1 MVRGHKCLKNFKL
14 TCIICNSKIS
24 NYVSGATFVVCVSL
38 EFLHPPRSKFQQAK
52 ICFALVFSQITKH
65 FKASGLELFLRLLE
79 DILNSCNK
87 NFAFCRGACNTHE
100 LQWNRDATVHSQYR
114 MAQTSQGKNCA
125 RKVWILNSWLE
136 FHHFKKALLKN
147 CQRLWWTISTW
158 LFLDIFILRIY
169 YITDK
174 LPLSDW
180 LRVSTIYSWFL
191 ICIAV
196 EINAHAFVI
205 WVQFIQA
212 LQYSWYDKIFQIA
225 LTFTRLP
232 VLREV
237 SLD

>member
-1 MVRGHKCLKNFKL
+1 MSNITFSCLNAKILRLEIWHISHFIQLKRQTNEVKTLKGIGGAWPKMFKNFKL
-14 TCIICNSKIS
+14 TCIICNLKIS

-38 EFLHPPRSKFQQAK
+38 AFTLRWRFLWSSFTLHVQSFSKLRSVLPLSIHRLQNS
-52 ICFALVFSQITKH
+52 L
-65 FKASGLELFLRLLE
+65 KASGLELFLRLLE
-79 DILNSCNK
+79 EILNSCNK
-87 NFAFCRGACNTHE
+87 NFAFCRGACSTHV

-174 LPLSDW
+174 ITS
-180 LRVSTIYSWFL
+180 
-191 ICIAV
+191 
-196 EINAHAFVI
+196 
-205 WVQFIQA
+205 
-212 LQYSWYDKIFQIA
+212 
-225 LTFTRLP
+225 
-232 VLREV
+232 
-237 SLD
+237 